1 MAQEL
6 SFRCPLAGGLHA
18 RPASHLVALA
28 AGLPCAVR
36 LVNERDGGEADA
48 RSLVELVAL
57 DVRAGDPCRLRCEGP
72 DELGARDAL
81 ERFVRDVLPG
91 CDVPLERPAAAEAG
105 ELPRALR
112 EAGARVLCGTPASA
126 GIGMGR
132 VVLAGG
138 AAPWSGL
145 LEGREPAPAAPGER
159 ELARA
164 ALHAVREAR
173 DARAAARRGRPEAE
187 MLEAGVAL
195 ARDAALAAA
204 VEAELERGGG
214 AARAVA
220 KACERL
226 AARLE
231 RSSSALARERVADV
245 EELARELLE
254 RLPGGLPPRPPL
266 VLDGPSVLVAES
278 LGPREL
284 LELERGLLRGL
295 VLERA
300 GRTAHALVLARSF
313 GLPALVG
320 VRGARAALRA
330 GVEVVVDAERGLAL
344 AADEPRARRFYA
356 RQIAVRA
363 ARAARLAHEA
373 AEAAGAGPARTSD
386 GVRLELAANAAGAL
400 EVEHAFAQGAEAI
413 GLLRTEMLFL
423 GRAEA
428 PGEEEQH
435 AELARAARAARG
447 RALIVRAFDVG
458 GDKALPWLAAPPEP
472 NPALGRRGVRVYPD
486 EPELLDL
493 HLRAVLRA
501 SAAGGV
507 RLMLPMVATAAEV
520 RWVRERLA
528 RQQEALR
535 AAGVPFDAALP
546 VGIML
551 ELPAAAFALDELC
564 AVADFVSLGTND
576 LLQYFAGA
584 DRENPRVAALQDPR
598 QPAFLRLLAQVVEG
612 VRARGRWIGLCG
624 EMAGDVRLLP
634 LLVGLGLDEIS
645 AAPPALPALRRA
657 LARLDAA
664 ACRALL
670 ARALACADAEQVGA
684 LLAEHA
690 GAAAA
695 AAAPALAPELVL
707 LDSSAATKAEAIG
720 ELVDLLHAALR
731 TDDPQAVERAVW
743 AREEAYSTGV
753 GGGFAVPHCKSDALL
768 CTSLAVV
775 RLARPVDW
783 DAQGGQPV
791 SCAILL
797 AVRASG
803 DAREHMRLFS
813 TLARRLVDEAFRARV
828 LAAPDAAS
836 LLSVL
841 EGASA
846 PAVPATPPFPER
858 ADEPAS

>member
-28 AGLPCAVR
+28 AELPCAVR

-57 DVRAGDPCRLRCEGP
+57 DVREGDPCRLCCEGP
-72 DELGARDAL
+72 DELRARDAL

-91 CDVPLERPAAAEAG
+91 CDVPLERPAAVAAG

-112 EAGARVLCGTPASA
+112 GVGTRVLCGTPASA

-132 VVLAGG
+132 VVPAGG

-145 LEGREPAPAAPGER
+145 LAAGEPAPAAPGER

-173 DARAAARRGRPEAE
+173 AARAAARRGRPEAE
-187 MLEAGVAL
+187 MLEAGLAL

-204 VEAELERGGG
+204 VEAELERGRG

-220 KACERL
+220 QACERL

-320 VRGARAALRA
+320 VHGARAALRA
-330 GVEVVVDAERGLAL
+330 GAEVVVDAERGLLL

-363 ARAARLAHEA
+363 ARAERLARETA
-373 AEAAGAGPARTSD
+373 LEDGPARTRD
-386 GVRLELAANAAGAL
+386 GVRLELAANAAGAE

-428 PGEEEQH
+428 PAEEEQH

-458 GDKALPWLAAPPEP
+458 GDKALPWLATPPEP

-486 EPELLDL
+486 EPELLDA
-493 HLRAVLRA
+493 HLRALLRA

-564 AVADFVSLGTND
+564 AAADFVSLGTND

-690 GAAAA
+690 AAAAA

-720 ELVDLLHAALR
+720 ELVDLLHAGLR
-731 TDDPQAVERAVW
+731 TDDPHAVERAVW

-783 DAQGGQPV
+783 DAQDGQPV

-803 DAREHMRLFS
+803 DAREHMRRFS

-841 EGASA
+841 EGVSA
-846 PAVPATPPFPER
+846 PAVPATSPSPER